1 MTSPAVVEQVAALRA
16 RLLEP
21 GNVQQLRIT
30 ALRDDL
36 IVIAL
41 LQVPKPLRRNGI
53 GTQTLCELTAAA
65 DRHGWILAGTPD
77 TSFGSSRA
85 GLDRL
90 YRRFGF
96 TSNHGRHADFTIS
109 ESLVRTP
116 QRMSTTST
124 SSDRGPSTDLD
135 RAEAQQVSRRRDP
148 SRPDPA
154 PNMTVRLRAPRR

>member
-1 MTSPAVVEQVAALRA
+1 MTSPVVVEHVAALRA

-21 GNVQQLRIT
+21 GNVEQLRIT

-36 IVIAL
+36 VVIAL

-96 TSNHGRHADFTIS
+96 TSNRGWRADFTIS

-116 QRMSTTST
+116 QRMSTAST
-124 SSDRGPSTDLD
+124 SSDGGRLTDLE
-135 RAEAQQVSRRRDP
+135 RAEAQQASGRRNIA
-148 SRPDPA
+148 RPDPA
-154 PNMTVRLRAPRR
+154 PSMTVRLRAHRR

>member
-1 MTSPAVVEQVAALRA
+1 MTGPAVVEQVAALRA

-21 GNVQQLRIT
+21 GNVEQLRIT

-96 TSNHGRHADFTIS
+96 TSNRGRHADFTIS
-109 ESLVRTP
+109 ESLVRTTPADVYDLHP
-116 QRMSTTST
+116 Q
-124 SSDRGPSTDLD
+124 
-135 RAEAQQVSRRRDP
+135 Q
-148 SRPDPA
+148 RPRHVD
-154 PNMTVRLRAPRR
+154 